1 MKRMPTLLLFCVLA
15 HGAAAGTTDPGPLG
29 PVFFDAGERASI
41 EARRRALLSGATATE
56 ADVPG
61 PAARP
66 VARQRRLEGLARR
79 SDGRSVAWF
88 DGERVVDGTRWQGF
102 VVTIQD
108 ARVLLVAAAGRRLS
122 LSVGQSI
129 DLDSG
134 QVRDLAPVRIAL
146 EGRGGRS

>member
-1 MKRMPTLLLFCVLA
+1 MKRMPALLLFYVFA
-15 HGAAAGTTDPGPLG
+15 HGAAAGTTDPAPLG

-41 EARRRALLSGATATE
+41 EARRRALLSGGTATD
-56 ADVPG
+56 ADAPG

-66 VARQRRLEGLARR
+66 AARQHRLEGLARR

-88 DGERVVDGTRWQGF
+88 DGERVVDGTRWHGF
-102 VVTIQD
+102 MVAIQD
-108 ARVLLVAAAGRRLS
+108 ARVLLISAAGRRLS

-134 QVRDLAPVRIAL
+134 QVRDLTPVRIAL
-146 EGRGGRS
+146 EARGGRS